1 MPEFESYVDVDVD
14 EFVSS
19 CSKREIKELIDCLIE
34 DGHLEKN
41 ELIKQP
47 EQKMGVLE
55 EEFLTKLHSLSSKY
69 YSMTQE
75 ELDLVDNLYN
85 KYR

>member
-19 CSKREIKELIDCLIE
+19 CSSREIKELIDCLIE
-34 DGHLEKN
+34 DGHLKEN
-41 ELIKQP
+41 QFVKQSDD
-47 EQKMGVLE
+47 KRGVLE
-55 EEFLTKLHSLSSKY
+55 EEFLEKLTVISGKY
-69 YSMTQE
+69 YSMTEE
-75 ELDLVDNLYN
+75 ELESINNLYN

>member
-1 MPEFESYVDVDVD
+1 MP
-14 EFVSS
+14 
-19 CSKREIKELIDCLIE
+19 
-34 DGHLEKN
+34 
-41 ELIKQP
+41 LIKQP

-75 ELDLVDNLYN
+75 EVDFIDNLYN

>member
-19 CSKREIKELIDCLIE
+19 CSKREIKELIECLVE

-41 ELIKQP
+41 QFIKQP
-47 EQKMGVLE
+47 NDKKGVFE
-55 EEFLTKLHSLSSKY
+55 EEFLNKLEVLSTKY
-69 YSMTQE
+69 YSMSE
-75 ELDLVDNLYN
+75 EEVDMIDNLYN